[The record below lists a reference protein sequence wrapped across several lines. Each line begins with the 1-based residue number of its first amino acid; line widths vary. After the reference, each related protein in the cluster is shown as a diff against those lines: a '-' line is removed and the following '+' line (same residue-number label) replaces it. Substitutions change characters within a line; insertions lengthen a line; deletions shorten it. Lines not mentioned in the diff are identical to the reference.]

1 MESLMIIEYLI
12 ARADGSKVI
21 SGRFNADDRIAQ
33 GRFARRARE
42 AWADGHAV
50 ITKAIEPPL

>member
-1 MESLMIIEYLI
+1 MIIEYLI